1 MKITL
6 IEATHAYT
14 KVQRYD
20 ENSSRYLNMT
30 LSMLIDQETHRD
42 LLAWTPTIFLPLSI

>member
-1 MKITL
+1 MIITL

-20 ENSSRYLNMT
+20 ENSSRCLNMT
-30 LSMLIDQETHRD
+30 LSMLAHQETHKD
-42 LLAWTPTIFLPLSI
+42 LLASILETGDL